1 MLEAML
7 ISFILHSSLGG
18 EFITDPQSLTG
29 TERQRAVGLRMQE
42 FFHLN
47 TKATR
52 GSSSRYLITR
62 EAHP

>member
-29 TERQRAVGLRMQE
+29 TEEQRAVGLRMQE

-47 TKATR
+47 TKATE
-52 GSSSRYLITR
+52 LAAQVI
-62 EAHP
+62 